1 VVFFGE
7 KRASWTLERFS
18 FSSYSAGFMLCAVLR
33 EGDVIMAAY
42 VTSGRAI
49 VLAAVALFS
58 ITACGKLGLGGSS
71 DEVSWARAALE
82 RNDRIEI
89 VAVDPATSTFTVRI
103 KETGDLRMVR
113 ADQVVAGPPGAPV
126 SSAGTPAGPA
136 ATQAGGATQS
146 AMTDSSQASAP
157 ASASGADSM
166 ASAGQQ
172 AMSAR
177 QPAAATAQDTTQGAA
192 SESNAPPAGSQSMM
206 RQSNARA
213 SAPHTGFQSEPAPAA
228 EVPNPN
234 SDVTSITPG
243 GRVLESG
250 PGYAIKAASKTAPAT
265 ARVERE
271 RSSTT
276 SSAVERRHD
285 PIVCQGDRFLQIDNR
300 NLEFDGDAVT
310 AEDGCEIHITNSH
323 ISAKGVGVFARS
335 ANVHIDNSQI
345 EGDSASIDAS
355 DGAQVYV
362 SSSRFKGISRRVDS
376 SAFHDLGGNVWN

>member
-1 VVFFGE
+1 VN
-7 KRASWTLERFS
+7 AIRF
-18 FSSYSAGFMLCAVLR
+18 
-33 EGDVIMAAY
+33 
-42 VTSGRAI
+42 
-49 VLAAVALFS
+49 VLAVVALFS

-71 DEVSWARAALE
+71 DEMSWARAALE

-89 VAVDPATSTFTVRI
+89 VAIDPATSSFTVRI

-113 ADQVVAGPPGAPV
+113 ADQVVAGPLGAPV

-136 ATQAGGATQS
+136 VAPPGSAAQP
-146 AMTDSSQASAP
+146 AMTESSQVAASGGSAP
-157 ASASGADSM
+157 ASAGGADSM
-166 ASAGQQ
+166 APSGQ
-172 AMSAR
+172 AAA
-177 QPAAATAQDTTQGAA
+177 PAAAVAQPQGAA
-192 SESNAPPAGSQSMM
+192 SASNTTPASSESMT
-206 RQSNARA
+206 RQSNAAA
-213 SAPHTGFQSEPAPAA
+213 SGPRTGFQGDPAPAA
-228 EVPNPN
+228 EVPSPN

-250 PGYAIKAASKTAPAT
+250 PGYAIKAASKASPAT

-276 SSAVERRHD
+276 NSAVERRHD

-362 SSSRFKGISRRVDS
+362 SSSRFKGISRRVDTS
-376 SAFHDLGGNVWN
+376 SFHDLGGNVWN